1 MHVLNVDVRIPIIS
15 TKNLFLLGYQ
25 GHTAFSG
32 LYTQLSNENATYENE
47 IAYFFKKKKSWFYI
61 NDHL

>member
-15 TKNLFLLGYQ
+15 TKNLFLLRYQ

-47 IAYFFKKKKSWFYI
+47 IAYFFKKKKKLVL
-61 NDHL
+61 H